1 MFRGSVPLIL
11 FFCACP
17 ASVRQ
22 IIRKI
27 LCLRGVSVNKI
38 YFSATTNSAALTM
51 ETPTR
56 WHCNYFR
63 NLVFFR
69 YFNFKPKIHLSVLSR
84 KTPP

>member
-27 LCLRGVSVNKI
+27 LCLRGVSMNKI
-38 YFSATTNSAALTM
+38 YFSVTTNSANLTM

-56 WHCNYFR
+56 
-63 NLVFFR
+63 
-69 YFNFKPKIHLSVLSR
+69 
-84 KTPP
+84 